1 MAGVRLRRRSISSSR
16 RTLSAAIRSLHLH
29 SRWSAAG
36 SIERNA
42 AQSTSVSG
50 RKSGSPAG
58 ARLSG
63 SARIFLAGA
72 MMMRIY
78 RAASR

>member
-1 MAGVRLRRRSISSSR
+1 MARRAVH
-16 RTLSAAIRSLHLH
+16 SA
-29 SRWSAAG
+29 
-36 SIERNA
+36 
-42 AQSTSVSG
+42 SVSG

-72 MMMRIY
+72 MIMRIY